1 MFAATSQPSPI
12 SHLAQL
18 PSTTA
23 TDMKRRGWRGI
34 MADVRRQGHMLITNH
49 NLPEAV
55 ILPPEEY
62 ERLTNISR
70 AVLEQR
76 EQQIEALKMK
86 FRERM
91 KCLQE
96 PGANEKL
103 ANLMSSYPKLEGR
116 VLAGESY

>member
-1 MFAATSQPSPI
+1 MFAATSQTSPI
-12 SHLAQL
+12 PPAAQL

-23 TDMKRRGWRGI
+23 TDMKRRGWRSI
-34 MADVRRQGHMLITNH
+34 MADVRRQGHMVITNH

-62 ERLTNISR
+62 ERLVNISR
-70 AVLEQR
+70 TALDQR
-76 EQQIEALKMK
+76 EQEIEALKLK

-91 KCLQE
+91 QRLQE

-103 ANLMSSYPKLEGR
+103 ANLMSSYPKLDGR
-116 VLAGESY
+116 VLAGEY

>member
-34 MADVRRQGHMLITNH
+34 MADVRRQGHMVITNH

-103 ANLMSSYPKLEGR
+103 ANLMSSYPKLDGR